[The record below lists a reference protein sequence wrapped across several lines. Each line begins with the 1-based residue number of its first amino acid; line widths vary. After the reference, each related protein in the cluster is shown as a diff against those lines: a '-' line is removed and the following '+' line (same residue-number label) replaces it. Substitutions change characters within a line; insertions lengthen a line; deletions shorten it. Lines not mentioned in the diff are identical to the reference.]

1 MNEENA
7 RKLWKVTQEAGD
19 YLKGRNLLEAL
30 LFISIF
36 GQFLNFSIKFDRNIV
51 IQHII
56 YI

>member
-51 IQHII
+51 IQ
-56 YI
+56 YIMYI